1 MTMQTQ
7 DTSRDP
13 ADPLGHFS
21 VQDSVSDRHH
31 RLVLSGELDL
41 AAVPTLERCLREVC
55 TNETSSVIIDLSRL
69 SFMDSNGL
77 RITLL
82 ARELCEQHGC
92 EFMLVQGP
100 AQVRRLFDVTGLLD
114 RLPFTP
120 QGSDAES
127 YHGT

>member
-1 MTMQTQ
+1 MRTQQTAQ
-7 DTSRDP
+7 DRLDSP
-13 ADPLGHFS
+13 SHFS

-41 AAVPTLERCLREVC
+41 AAAPTLERCLREVC
-55 TNETSSVIIDLSRL
+55 TSETSNVIIDLSRL

-120 QGSDAES
+120 QDSDTES